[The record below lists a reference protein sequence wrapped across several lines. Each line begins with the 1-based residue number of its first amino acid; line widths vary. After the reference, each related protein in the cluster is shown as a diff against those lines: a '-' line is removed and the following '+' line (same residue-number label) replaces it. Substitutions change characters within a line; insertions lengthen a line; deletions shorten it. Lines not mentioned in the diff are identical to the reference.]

1 MLYLKVYLAMLICFF
16 AVDLFWLGVVAKG
29 FYQNHLG
36 FLLRPS
42 PNWPVAI
49 LFYLIFLLGILVFV
63 VAPSLHSDSWKKV
76 ALMGAFF
83 GFVTYATYDLTN
95 HATMKGWP
103 RIVTVVD
110 MSWGTV
116 LCSTVAVSGY
126 FAGKWLQ

>member
-16 AVDLFWLGVVAKG
+16 AVDLIWLGVIAKG
-29 FYQNHLG
+29 FYQNQLG

-76 ALMGAFF
+76 ALMGA
-83 GFVTYATYDLTN
+83 
-95 HATMKGWP
+95 
-103 RIVTVVD
+103 
-110 MSWGTV
+110 
-116 LCSTVAVSGY
+116 
-126 FAGKWLQ
+126 